1 MKEEITKN
9 ERILKRIQN
18 ELAPL
23 KKEESEARRL
33 WTLGNNK
40 FHAAD
45 QKLQKRQDNNL
56 TTDYKDKDGVVINKT
71 VESLWLIK
79 TGWKKRSDELTQRRD
94 AAREAM
100 RKKEEEIR
108 TQEELLSEMLHAHKI
123 QLEQTDGM
131 VDKAFMLNDGVV
143 AALQNMDKYLT
154 SDVFPHLHEKA
165 TQKMIEN
172 STSTKRVVIM
182 TNSINI
188 MDVAKVEEAK
198 REIDAFFTRINPTK
212 DVQSE
217 DDTIA
222 MLSELL
228 KELLVVKIKVK
239 AGPNLSKFLGMELNG
254 EKFPELKKAQR
265 LLASATNYV
274 RSGKYVRL
282 YTRENKDDVWQA
294 ARQS

>member
-1 MKEEITKN
+1 MKEEIIKN

-23 KKEESEARRL
+23 KKEEAEARRL
-33 WTLGNNK
+33 WALGNNK
-40 FHAAD
+40 QLSANTA
-45 QKLQKRQDNNL
+45 LLKRRKNGL
-56 TTDYKDKDGVVINKT
+56 TTDDNKGGIINKT
-71 VESLWLIK
+71 VQKLWETID
-79 TGWKKRSDELTQRRD
+79 GWEEKNKELTIRRD

-108 TQEELLSEMLHAHKI
+108 TQEKLLSELLHTHKI
-123 QLEQTDGM
+123 QLKQTDTM
-131 VDKAFMLNDGVV
+131 VDKVFMLNDGVV
-143 AALQNMDKYLT
+143 ASLENMDKYLA

-165 TQKMIEN
+165 TQKLIEN
-172 STSTKRVVIM
+172 STLTKKIVIM

-198 REIDAFFTRINPTK
+198 REIDAFFVRINPTK
-212 DVQSE
+212 DVKSE

-239 AGPNLSKFLGMELNG
+239 AGPNLSKFLGMELNE
-254 EKFPELKKAQR
+254 EKFPELRKAQR

-282 YTRENKDDVWQA
+282 YTRENKDNVWQA

>member
-1 MKEEITKN
+1 MKEEIKDN

-23 KKEESEARRL
+23 KKEETESKRL
-33 WTLGNNK
+33 WTLGYKKYMSATKALNDRRK
-40 FHAAD
+40 
-45 QKLQKRQDNNL
+45 KGL
-56 TTDYKDKDGVVINKT
+56 TTDVIKGDVPNLTVKKLWETIDGWDQKS
-71 VESLWLIK
+71 E
-79 TGWKKRSDELTQRRD
+79 ELTLRRD

-108 TQEELLSEMLHAHKI
+108 TQEELLSELLHAHKM

-131 VDKAFMLNDGVV
+131 VDKTFMLNDGVV

-154 SDVFPHLHEKA
+154 SDVFPHLHAKA

-198 REIDAFFTRINPTK
+198 REIDAFFIRINPTK

-294 ARQS
+294 VRQS

>member
-1 MKEEITKN
+1 MNEDIKTN

-23 KKEESEARRL
+23 KKEAAEACKL
-33 WTLGNNK
+33 WASGNNK
-40 FHAAD
+40 FLIAD
-45 QKLQKRQDNNL
+45 EKLQHRQENGL
-56 TTDYKDKDGVVINKT
+56 TTDYKDKNGVVINKT
-71 VESLWLIK
+71 VEKLWLVK
-79 TGWKKRSDELTQRRD
+79 KGWKQESIELTQRRD
-94 AAREAM
+94 VAREAM

-108 TQEELLSEMLHAHKI
+108 TQEKLLSELLHTHKI
-123 QLEQTDGM
+123 QLEQTDTM
-131 VDKAFMLNDGVV
+131 VDKVFMLNDGVV
-143 AALQNMDKYLT
+143 ASLENMDKYLA

-172 STSTKRVVIM
+172 STFTKKVVIM

-212 DVQSE
+212 EVTPE
-217 DDTIA
+217 DDTIS
-222 MLSELL
+222 MLADLL

-239 AGPNLSKFLGMELNG
+239 AGPNLSKFLGMELNE
-254 EKFPELKKAQR
+254 EKFPELRKAQR

-282 YTRENKDDVWQA
+282 YIREHKDDVWQA

>member
-1 MKEEITKN
+1 MKEEIITN

-18 ELAPL
+18 ELTPL
-23 KKEESEARRL
+23 KKEEIESRRL
-33 WTLGNNK
+33 WTLGYKKYMSATKALNDRRK
-40 FHAAD
+40 
-45 QKLQKRQDNNL
+45 KSL
-56 TTDYKDKDGVVINKT
+56 TTDAIKGNVTNLTVKKLWETIDGWDQKS
-71 VESLWLIK
+71 E
-79 TGWKKRSDELTQRRD
+79 ELTLRRD

-100 RKKEEEIR
+100 HQKEEEIR
-108 TQEELLSEMLHAHKI
+108 TQEELLSEMLHAQKI
-123 QLEQTDGM
+123 QVEQTDGI
-131 VDKAFMLNDGVV
+131 VDKVFILNDGVV
-143 AALQNMDKYLT
+143 ASLENMDKYLAA
-154 SDVFPHLHEKA
+154 DVFPHLHEKA

-172 STSTKRVVIM
+172 STSTKKVVIM

-198 REIDAFFTRINPTK
+198 QEIDAFFTRINPTK
-212 DVQSE
+212 DVTPE

-222 MLSELL
+222 MLSDLL

-282 YTRENKDDVWQA
+282 YIRDTKDDVWQA